1 MSGTPTPGP
10 DPSQPSTGL
19 IRILLVDG
27 QPAHLRRLRGVL
39 QHDAGLAVIGEAYS
53 GLQAVMLVDRLR
65 PDVVLMSLDLPD
77 GDALT
82 ALEAIMADRPTPV
95 VMHSTRSGR
104 GDLTGAA
111 MAAGAVGVVA
121 GCSGL
126 AGDVLAACG
135 DELRRRLRVAG
146 RASVITHPR
155 GRLRTEAERG
165 SDRGPERR
173 PDRGCGRTR
182 AEPRGPV
189 RLLAI
194 GASTGGPAALASLL
208 GALPPDLDVAV
219 LVIQHMAEGFIQG
232 LADWLDSLVELPV
245 SVASSGRRL
254 QPGQVVVAPS
264 GVNLVLRAD
273 LLAICEPAPATQFHV
288 PGIDLAFSSVAE
300 TIGAQAVGVLLT
312 GMGRDGAIGMRALRD
327 AGAVTIGQDESTSAV
342 FGMPAAAAAL
352 GAVGEQLA
360 LPAIAPRLVELVA
373 VSRLPRAR
381 SGVGQETGVG
391 R

>member
-1 MSGTPTPGP
+1 MLGTAPSGP
-10 DPSQPSTGL
+10 DAPRPSAGPL
-19 IRILLVDG
+19 RILLVDG
-27 QPAHLRRLRGVL
+27 HPAHLRRLRGVL
-39 QHDAGLAVIGEAYS
+39 QHDGGLAVVGEAYS
-53 GLQAVMLVDRLR
+53 GAQAVMLVDRLR

-77 GDALT
+77 ADGLS

-95 VMHSTRSGR
+95 VVHSIVRGR
-104 GDLTGAA
+104 GDPTETA

-126 AGDVLAACG
+126 PVEELAAYG
-135 DELRRRLRVAG
+135 DALRGHLRVAG
-146 RASVITHPR
+146 RAPVITHPR
-155 GRLRTEAERG
+155 SRLRTEPGREPDR
-165 SDRGPERR
+165 DRGGTQA
-173 PDRGCGRTR
+173 DQQ
-182 AEPRGPV
+182 GPV

-208 GALPPDLDVAV
+208 GALPVDLDVAV
-219 LVIQHMAEGFIQG
+219 LVIQHMADGFIQG
-232 LADWLDSLVELPV
+232 LADWLDSLVGLPV

-254 QPGQVVVAPS
+254 QPGRVAVAPS

-288 PGIDLAFSSVAE
+288 PGIDAAFISVAE
-300 TIGAQAVGVLLT
+300 TVGNQAVGVLLT

-327 AGAVTIGQDESTSAV
+327 AGAVTIGQDEATSAV

-373 VSRLPRAR
+373 VSRLRRSRAAVR
-381 SGVGQETGVG
+381 QVTGVS